1 MIATKTSSDKTVTLR
16 IKTLGDISILRFNS
30 LSDASDYAVELIFDG
45 TAIPTSIM
53 QDDVEILSQSDI
65 NLYWEQS
72 RKG

>member
-1 MIATKTSSDKTVTLR
+1 MIATKTSSDERVALR
-16 IKTLGDISILRFNS
+16 IKTLGETSEIRFNS
-30 LSDASDYAVELIFDG
+30 LSDASDYAIKLISNG
-45 TAIPTSIM
+45 TAMPTSIM